1 MSEKNT
7 TWKRSQVRLEIESAN
22 CIASVLVDVSVDRDD
37 NPSEGLVAKTV
48 VGACALFIQ
57 GLRAE
62 DISRSFH
69 FDSDLESYSPT
80 PETLED
86 GFALSCEANDCTVM
100 LNSIKTLD
108 YRRLPGPTFE
118 ISEATVIF

>member
-1 MSEKNT
+1 MSETST
-7 TWKRSQVRLEIESAN
+7 TWKRMLVRLELDSAN

-37 NPSEGLVAKTV
+37 NPSEGLVKKTV

-57 GLRAE
+57 SLRAE

-69 FDSDLESYSPT
+69 YGSDLQSGSPT
-80 PETLED
+80 PETLD
-86 GFALSCEANDCTVM
+86 NGFALSCEANDCTVM
-100 LNSIKTLD
+100 LNSIKTID

-118 ISEATVIF
+118 IWGGTVIF

>member
-7 TWKRSQVRLEIESAN
+7 TWNRTLVRIEIESAD
-22 CIASVLVDVSVDRDD
+22 CLASVLVDVSIDRDD

-69 FDSDLESYSPT
+69 YGSDLQSSSPT
-80 PETLED
+80 PETLD
-86 GFALSCEANDCTVM
+86 KGFALSCEANDCTVM